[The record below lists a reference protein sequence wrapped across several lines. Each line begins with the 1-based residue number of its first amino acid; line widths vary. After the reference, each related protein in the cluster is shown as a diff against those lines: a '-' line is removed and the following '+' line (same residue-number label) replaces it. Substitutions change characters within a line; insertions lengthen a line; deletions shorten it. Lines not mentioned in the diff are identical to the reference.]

1 MIGAD
6 LHGHARDGRYGRGVI
21 GPLQRAA
28 TPLMSRRSAAVG
40 RIVAGTGAAA
50 VALALLGSTNPA
62 AGAAPRLVSVAAAA
76 VVTTHAPGKAIDRK
90 VRTAKAR
97 LVAASAALSRANAAL
112 DNASAKLPTARA
124 AVAKATA
131 AVAAAQQA
139 EAQAQ
144 QQLAVAQRE
153 VDAQNARIA
162 VVQKR
167 IDALVLQIGALAR
180 QAYVTGGEQTTLA
193 LLLQTKDLQS
203 FAAHLESE
211 RRTARNNGNLF
222 GQAEQART
230 ELANQLQL
238 LEQTKAKAAA
248 EQEKAAT
255 LAAARE
261 TARADALKAQ
271 QSVQTLVDSRAASA
285 QSAQSNRASVR
296 RVYGK
301 LLAQQDRAYGRV
313 RIGSSG
319 TQRTPKQAVAWAM
332 GMVGGGSQYNGL
344 CLGFVDDAY
353 GATGARQPRAIDQWN
368 TAKGAGKGH
377 PGDRNPPV
385 GAQVFWA
392 SNNPARHIAIYIGG
406 GMVISTG
413 VDSGRVGIV
422 PMSFLDGYGPYIGWA
437 EAYYP

>member
-1 MIGAD
+1 M
-6 LHGHARDGRYGRGVI
+6 
-21 GPLQRAA
+21 
-28 TPLMSRRSAAVG
+28 
-40 RIVAGTGAAA
+40 
-50 VALALLGSTNPA
+50 ALALLGSTNPA

-255 LAAARE
+255 LAAAR
-261 TARADALKAQ
+261 
-271 QSVQTLVDSRAASA
+271 AAAA

-353 GATGARQPRAIDQWN
+353 GATGARQPRAIDQWY